1 MNFFKYFILFYF
13 CFFIIDQSIYI
24 YINIYINIYEL
35 TINYYFFLKMVI
47 RSCAV
52 YGGVYMLDQTISS
65 LELKEDKY
73 HINCEYNF
81 TSDHLITSIDYLQ
94 DMSNIE

>member
-1 MNFFKYFILFYF
+1 
-13 CFFIIDQSIYI
+13 
-24 YINIYINIYEL
+24 
-35 TINYYFFLKMVI
+35 MVI

-65 LELKEDKY
+65 LEFKEDKY